1 MPQINDRKCKKVGPI
16 PLKIE
21 PILTILDKNS
31 YIRRFYSTI
40 FHNSDV
46 RSKKMLRQF
55 FLRRWAQIRSN
66 KLLII
71 NVKKFSRKWV
81 SANKFSLESSLNRSN
96 MCRTKFRTLY
106 CNVIVK
112 NASKPHS
119 KNRRKRKLTTS
130 KYLLLHF
137 ANGNVHSRCWNLL

>member
-55 FLRRWAQIRSN
+55 F
-66 KLLII
+66 
-71 NVKKFSRKWV
+71 
-81 SANKFSLESSLNRSN
+81 
-96 MCRTKFRTLY
+96 
-106 CNVIVK
+106 
-112 NASKPHS
+112 
-119 KNRRKRKLTTS
+119 
-130 KYLLLHF
+130 
-137 ANGNVHSRCWNLL
+137 